1 MRTGK
6 LFIILV
12 FILQLYTQVFAQEY
26 LAIAYYNKKAGFVNV
41 TGKWYIEPA
50 FDEVTGFINGR
61 AAVKSDGKWGYIR
74 NNGEYAIPPRFD
86 KAEPFENPT
95 FALVESDH
103 RKYYIGR
110 DGENLS
116 ESDTGIVIFYD
127 DLAILKTGNK
137 YGYLTRDNQWKI
149 KPLFEMAWPFKNG
162 YARVKKDGEWIY
174 INKLGDKV
182 DYAQSSRSILSPDEM
197 HELNRKIENG
207 KWGFINNLGNWVINP
222 KFDYVNSFSEGFA
235 PVRISNRWGYIDT
248 LGNIKIPLEYEEA
261 FIFTNGLACV
271 KINGKYGCIDKK
283 ESLVIKPKFDNP
295 LLFNLV
301 QDYDE
306 SRKLSAGS
314 DIKSIKSITIPY
326 VSESLVSRYVPADR
340 RLALIIGNGNYS
352 TGSYLVNPA
361 NDAKAMAET
370 LEKLGFVVKIYVNL
384 GQIAMKQAIDE
395 FGEML
400 KKFDIGLFFYAG
412 HGVQVKGYNYLIPVD
427 ASITREGDVEYNCV
441 EAGRVLSVMEESG
454 SKTNIVILDA
464 CRNNPFERSW
474 TRSAAGQ
481 GLAFMN
487 APSGS
492 LVAYSTAPGHTAS
505 DGSGI
510 NGLYTASL
518 LKYINIPGITILE
531 VFQQVRSEVRQKSG
545 NGQVPWEST
554 SLEGNFYFRTK

>member
-1 MRTGK
+1 MRTRK
-6 LFIILV
+6 LLIILT
-12 FILQLYTQVFAQEY
+12 FYIQLHNLVFAQEY
-26 LAIAYYNKKAGFVNV
+26 VAIAYYNRKAGFISE
-41 TGKWYIEPA
+41 TGKWYIDPA

-74 NNGEYAIPPRFD
+74 SNGEYVIPPRFD
-86 KAEPFENPT
+86 KAEPFENPA
-95 FALVESDH
+95 FAKVESDQ

-127 DLAILKTGNK
+127 DLAILKTGSK
-137 YGYLTRDNQWKI
+137 YGYLTRENQWKI
-149 KPLFEMAWPFKNG
+149 KPQFEMAWPFKNG

-174 INKLGDKV
+174 INKLGDRV
-182 DYAQSSRSILSPDEM
+182 DYAQSTRSVLSPDEM
-197 HELNRKIENG
+197 PELNRKIENG
-207 KWGFINNLGNWVINP
+207 KWGFINNLGNWAIKP

-235 PVRISNRWGYIDT
+235 PVRIGSMCGYIDT
-248 LGNIKIPLEYEEA
+248 LGNVKMQLEYEEA
-261 FIFTNGLACV
+261 FIFTHGLACV
-271 KINGKYGCIDKK
+271 KINGKYGCIDKNGD
-283 ESLVIKPKFDNP
+283 LVIKPKFDNP
-295 LLFNLV
+295 LLFKLV
-301 QDYDE
+301 QEYDE
-306 SRKLSAGS
+306 TQNLSGRS
-314 DIKSIKSITIPY
+314 DIRSIKSITIPY
-326 VSESLVSRYVPADR
+326 VSGSTAGKYVPADR

-352 TGSYLVNPA
+352 TGSYLANPA
-361 NDAKAMAET
+361 NDARAMAET
-370 LEKLGFVVKIYVNL
+370 LEKLGFVVKIYVNI
-384 GQIAMKQAIDE
+384 GQIAMKQAIDD
-395 FGEML
+395 FGDL
-400 KKFDIGLFFYAG
+400 LRKFDIGLFFYAG

-505 DGSGI
+505 DGSGT

-554 SLEGNFYFRTK
+554 SMEGNFYFKNK